1 MLGSSKSKRIDTKTT
16 DTLIGGST
24 ICEGKIMSEA
34 SLRIEGQLHGDIECA
49 GDITIGENAVVQSN
63 IQARD
68 VIIAGKVKGNIQTK
82 GKLIVTSSGVLVG
95 NIDVRSFIIQEG
107 GIFQGSS
114 AMQIAAVSDKSGSSG
129 GKVIDAQAHKQQKN
143 EQQAASGGN

>member
-1 MLGSSKSKRIDTKTT
+1 MLGSSKSKPINDKTT

-34 SLRIEGQLHGDIECA
+34 SLRIEGQMNGDIECA

-63 IQARD
+63 IHARD
-68 VIIAGKVKGNIQTK
+68 VIIAGKVKGNVHTK

-114 AMQIAAVSDKSGSSG
+114 SMNMTTADRSS
-129 GKVIDAQAHKQQKN
+129 GKVIDAKAHKQQKS

>member
-1 MLGSSKSKRIDTKTT
+1 MLGSSKTKRIDAKTT

-34 SLRIEGQLHGDIECA
+34 SLRIEGQMNGDIECA

-68 VIIAGKVKGNIQTK
+68 VIVAGKVKGNVHTK

-95 NIDVRSFIIQEG
+95 NIDVRSFIIEEG

-114 AMQIAAVSDKSGSSG
+114 AMNLAAVNEKGN
-129 GKVIDAQAHKQQKN
+129 GKVIDAKAHKQQKN

>member
-1 MLGSSKSKRIDTKTT
+1 MLGSSKSKRIDAKTT

-95 NIDVRSFIIQEG
+95 NIDVRSFIVQEG
-107 GIFQGSS
+107 GVFQGSS
-114 AMQIAAVSDKSGSSG
+114 AMQIAAVSDKGGSG
-129 GKVIDAQAHKQQKN
+129 GKVIDAKAHKQQKS
-143 EQQAASGGN
+143 EQQAVSGGN

>member
-1 MLGSSKSKRIDTKTT
+1 MLGSSKSKPINDKTT
-16 DTLIGGST
+16 DTLIGEST

-34 SLRIEGQLHGDIECA
+34 SLRVEGQLHGDVECA
-49 GDITIGENAVVQSN
+49 GDITIGENAIVQSN
-63 IQARD
+63 IHARD
-68 VIIAGKVKGNIQTK
+68 VIIAGKVKGNVHTK
-82 GKLIVTSSGVLVG
+82 GKLIVTSSGVLIG

-114 AMQIAAVSDKSGSSG
+114 SMNMAASERSGGSG
-129 GKVIDAQAHKQQKN
+129 GKVIDAKAHKQQKN